1 VTEPAPAQTT
11 PAAAPAPAPRK
22 AWLQFTHPGCR
33 TELRVGAL
41 LVLAGTF
48 LWNFAGPSLSVKL
61 AIVGLPLLAVGTV
74 LQAVRGTRGY
84 PWRLAI
90 AMLILGLPMCW
101 DFRYRD
107 IPGGELHVLL
117 IGPILAVAGAWLALW
132 WPLAALNQRKAQA
145 AEAA

>member
-1 VTEPAPAQTT
+1 MTD
-11 PAAAPAPAPRK
+11 PAAAPAAPPADPPKPRK

-48 LWNFAGPSLSVKL
+48 LWNFAGPSLAMKL
-61 AIVGLPLLAVGTV
+61 ALAGLPLLAIGAV
-74 LQAVRGTRGY
+74 LQALKGTQGY
-84 PWRLAI
+84 PWRLAV
-90 AMLILGLPMCW
+90 AMLLLGLPMCW

-107 IPGGELHVLL
+107 LPGGPVHLLL
-117 IGPILAVAGAWLALW
+117 IGPILAVSGAWLALW
-132 WPLAALNQRKAQA
+132 WPLAARNQARARA